1 MAEVKNENQKCVEH
15 LQQALFQGTALEETA
30 LDLIRFDRKA
40 LEKAPL
46 RVRLIL
52 KGLQAGSSAE
62 EVNASLSRQGFP
74 SLYVRS
80 LPEAVLY
87 YALEHRLT
95 IAQWLELEN
104 KAEQLSAGCA
114 SDGWF
119 QSGQITMEELERYVL
134 SHSDLEN
141 GVPATQNL
149 TVQLQ
154 TQLQYIQVD
163 TEFLGFIQN
172 NLTAFSEVREKTRY
186 YFCKY
191 LYYHLLGCVEDY
203 FSAKQA
209 GVAVSFAEARIKTVF
224 RAWTYLDRHRSL
236 NAAQMREALWQSA
249 LSLGGIFK
257 SFSFFFFDYITQS
270 WVDLLPEIY
279 GSDFRNVSRRVK
291 ELYIKALKQPVQE
304 DLDAGVQRAVMLRE
318 SQLDQAAPKERCGET
333 ALRKYLRGQLD
344 LDRTTFLCFLLY
356 FSACAPIPAGQ
367 KLTEARVDQI
377 LGNCGMATLTQG
389 DDFDGFICEFLGCSS
404 QSEAWEL
411 VSSEIARYVEAGEN
425 SFLYRTYRQS
435 QLYYSQLTQTI
446 QVIKK

>member
-40 LEKAPL
+40 LEKAPM

-52 KGLQAGSSAE
+52 KGLQAGSSVE
-62 EVNASLSRQGFP
+62 EVNISLSRQGFP
-74 SLYVRS
+74 TLYVRS

-114 SDGWF
+114 SAGWF

-154 TQLQYIQVD
+154 TQLQYIRVE

-186 YFCKY
+186 Y
-191 LYYHLLGCVEDY
+191 Y
-203 FSAKQA
+203 FSAKRS
-209 GVAVSFAEARIKTVF
+209 GVAISFAEARIKTVF

-236 NAAQMREALWQSA
+236 NAAQMRETLWQSA
-249 LSLGGIFK
+249 LSLGGIFE

-270 WVDLLPEIY
+270 WIDLLPEIY
-279 GSDFRNVSRRVK
+279 GSDLRNVSRRVK
-291 ELYIKALKQPVQE
+291 ERYIKELKQPGQE
-304 DLDAGVQRAVMLRE
+304 DLDEAVRRAVMLRE

-356 FSACAPIPAGQ
+356 FSASAPIPAGQ
-367 KLTEARVDQI
+367 KLTEARVNQI
-377 LGNCGMATLTQG
+377 LGSCGMATLTQG
-389 DDFDGFICEFLGCSS
+389 DDFDGFVCEFLGCSS

-425 SFLYRTYRQS
+425 SFLYRTYRRS
-435 QLYYSQLTQTI
+435 QPYYSQLMQTI
-446 QVIKK
+446 QVIQK